1 MTRPL
6 RYDDSF
12 MSIVSEKLH
21 DKFLNVF
28 TIKVQSTAFCQ
39 KVNLK
44 QSLFIISLIDFF
56 IGLLVFLLFFKI
68 LDLNTSEGVF
78 YIIENLILILGM
90 VFGLV
95 GMDASTNLKKKNASI
110 YKLWRILITFLI
122 PIFELINSLDK
133 LCYYSAN
140 CTSWRYLG
148 FTIII
153 FPINIYFTKIA
164 WSFCVRLDR
173 SHELLIIHG
182 KYLEKM
188 MNDEQIKMTDMKNY
202 YNPPEIT
209 KGTPND
215 YKEQELATM
224 FKSQQADYKE
234 DTFSLKKQPNIFMS
248 LKKT

>member
-21 DKFLNVF
+21 EKFLNIF
-28 TIKVQSTAFCQ
+28 TVKVQSTAFCQ
-39 KVNLK
+39 KMNLK
-44 QSLFIISLIDFF
+44 QSLFIISMIDFL
-56 IGLLVFLLFFKI
+56 IGLIVFLLFLRI
-68 LDLNTSEGVF
+68 LDLNTNEGSI
-78 YIIENLILILGM
+78 YIIENLIVVLGM

-110 YKLWRILITFLI
+110 YKLWRIFITFSI
-122 PIFELINSLDK
+122 PVFELINSLDQI
-133 LCYYSAN
+133 CYYSTN

-148 FTIII
+148 FTIVI

-164 WSFCVRLDR
+164 WSFCVRLDK

-188 MNDEQIKMTDMKNY
+188 MNDEQNKITDLNNY
-202 YNPPEIT
+202 IPPEISKT
-209 KGTPND
+209 IHND
-215 YKEQELATM
+215 YKEQELANM
-224 FKSQQADYKE
+224 FKSQQSEYLE
-234 DTFSLKKQPNIFMS
+234 DTFTTKKQTNLFTS